1 MRLAKIILAITA
13 AVWICYGGWLF
24 FDPTGLRYAGFELT
38 HWSAIVE
45 VQAMYG
51 AVEIVLGFFALLGVL
66 KPQRYMHPA
75 LLLWF
80 LIYSALVLGRLVGI
94 GMWDGSYALS
104 FGADALPDSYNPG
117 ALWVLE
123 APFAILFFIALMKTR
138 NNPALG

>member
-1 MRLAKIILAITA
+1 
-13 AVWICYGGWLF
+13 
-24 FDPTGLRYAGFELT
+24 
-38 HWSAIVE
+38 
-45 VQAMYG
+45 MYG

-138 NNPALG
+138 KNPALG